1 MGCIEFTIFA
11 LELEK
16 SACDWLHYAQIIS
29 KYGLFLYG
37 KLYCVNLSCTVYQKP
52 KLAVQSRRRNHMKNK
67 VIVALIHAAK

>member
-16 SACDWLHYAQIIS
+16 SACVYE
-29 KYGLFLYG
+29 